1 MEGSACKPE
10 MNNRFIVMKGLRHM
24 MYPTLDSLFEAIK
37 SGSVGL
43 SFSLPTYGGAEP
55 LNAPEIWSWDA
66 DRYMVGTCAA
76 DLTLVPRDQWG
87 GEVRLEG

>member
-1 MEGSACKPE
+1 MEGFACKPE
-10 MNNRFIVMKGLRHM
+10 NNNRFIATKGTRHM

-37 SGSVGL
+37 TGAVGL
-43 SFSLPTYGGAEP
+43 SFSLPTYGGDEP

-76 DLTLVPRDQWG
+76 DLTLVPRDQWAG
-87 GEVRLEG
+87 DVKLEG